1 MRGWFADGLDAADL
15 QKAATLLF
23 RAGVN
28 CGTGPP
34 VRYARIGKAG
44 RSMGKLGLIF
54 GCAGLLAACTGPVR
68 DPATVSMGAPGLGV
82 VGPATGAPPMTGA
95 PPARKNPKAATVT
108 SPKAKSARNQKD
120 RSATHPKAPKRA
132 VDRPAVQKTAVATK
146 AHTEARRPSR
156 PAPEIP
162 LD

>member
-1 MRGWFADGLDAADL
+1 MLLLFYRPRPPGVLTAASGSGSDARGACCSRNPPRRPERSGRTIQADQPRDSILSYAMRGWFADGLDAADL

-68 DPATVSMGAPGLGV
+68 DPAAVS
-82 VGPATGAPPMTGA
+82 
-95 PPARKNPKAATVT
+95 
-108 SPKAKSARNQKD
+108 
-120 RSATHPKAPKRA
+120 
-132 VDRPAVQKTAVATK
+132 
-146 AHTEARRPSR
+146 
-156 PAPEIP
+156 
-162 LD
+162 